1 MNNFSDPALTVILVT
16 AKRSATLKRTIR
28 YLASQTV
35 VNQIEL
41 LLVGPDEYSLHGFEQ
56 SHLARFHSYRTLVVG
71 KVTEVER
78 AFASGILAGSAPV
91 VALLENH
98 VYPEPT
104 WSSAILRAHEGPWAV
119 VGSVIYNANPHT
131 ATSCVEHLLSYAFHD
146 ETAPTG
152 EVKRV
157 SRNNSTFKRN
167 VLEEFGDRLPDILA
181 RDGGLLDELQRRGLG
196 SYREPAARLAHLNL
210 SRIGPMLQLRL
221 LSARAAAATRVR
233 GECWSPRRR
242 LIYVAASPLFPLL
255 RLRALWSRLGT
266 GSARSVLP
274 RIGPLLAL
282 ALVLDAVGQA
292 WGFAFGAGTSA
303 ERAGRYDLDREP
315 YLCAA
320 DRARYIE

>member
-1 MNNFSDPALTVILVT
+1 MNHSSDPGLTVVLVT
-16 AKRSATLKRTIR
+16 AKHSATLKRTIR
-28 YLASQTV
+28 YLSSQTV
-35 VNQIEL
+35 VDRIEL
-41 LLVGPDEYSLHGFEQ
+41 ILVGPDEYSLHGFEP
-56 SHLARFHSYRTLVVG
+56 SDLGKFHSYRTLIVG

-78 AFASGILAGSAPV
+78 AFASGIVAGSAPV

-98 VYPEPT
+98 VYPEPE
-104 WSSAILRAHEGPWAV
+104 WGSAIVRAHDGPWAV
-119 VGSVIYNANPHT
+119 VGGVVYNANPHT
-131 ATSCVEHLLSYAFHD
+131 ATSWVEHLLSYGFHD

-167 VLEEFGDRLPDILA
+167 VLEVFGDRLPDILA
-181 RDGGLLDELQRRGLG
+181 RDGGLIDELQRRSLR

-210 SRIGPMLQLRL
+210 SRVGPMLHLRL
-221 LSARAAAATRVR
+221 LSARAAAATRAR
-233 GECWSPRRR
+233 AECWPLRRR
-242 LIYVAASPLFPLL
+242 LIYVAASPLFPLF
-255 RLRALWSRLGT
+255 RMRALWSRLRT
-266 GSARSVLP
+266 GAARSLLP
-274 RIGPLLAL
+274 QIGPLLAL

-292 WGFAFGAGTSA
+292 WGFAFGAGSSA